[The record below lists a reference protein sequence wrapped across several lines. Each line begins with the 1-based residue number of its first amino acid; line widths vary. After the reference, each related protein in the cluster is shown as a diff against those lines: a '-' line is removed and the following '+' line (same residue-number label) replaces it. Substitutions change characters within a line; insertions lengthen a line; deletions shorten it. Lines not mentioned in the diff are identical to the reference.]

1 MRKRLTRD
9 EIEGLLRSAD
19 FDPEYFPTEK
29 ELAPYIT
36 WFISNTEI
44 RGSDDGK
51 HLIAEDTVRMYLC
64 DTDYCP
70 EAELRL
76 IEALAPVCESLTI
89 TRMYNAD
96 EHVHVSEFITGL
108 IGKL

>member
-1 MRKRLTRD
+1 MRKRLTKA
-9 EIEGLLRSAD
+9 EIEGLLRSAG
-19 FDPEYFPTEK
+19 FDPEYYPVEK
-29 ELAPYIT
+29 ELVPYIT

-44 RGSDDGK
+44 RGSDDGR

-64 DTDYCP
+64 DTDYRP
-70 EAELRL
+70 EEELRL

-96 EHVHVSEFITGL
+96 EHVHVSEVIAEL